1 MKIAPS
7 VPGFSGLLK
16 AAVQALAIMGSTVV
30 AAQPVQP
37 APDTVKDGFTFA
49 AAGDMIGPEGPVLQY
64 RDPGTLAVQK
74 LLSGADM
81 AFANQEGA
89 IFDLDAFAGYPA
101 AENGGGHPVS
111 FPAEAADIK
120 ALGIKMVS
128 QANNHATDFG
138 VEGMAAT
145 SRVLDNAGI
154 AHAGAGPSLTAAR
167 APVYVKTDRGVV
179 ALVAAAGTFTD
190 LSVAAD
196 AKPEEGFK
204 ARPGLSPLHTRPTI
218 LVTES
223 QMAALREIA
232 SRTGEPAPENAGAD
246 LTLGQSSFRIGTVA
260 GITYPLDAGDE
271 AAVLASVKEARA
283 RADLVVFSIHAH
295 EMASAAS
302 DETRPADYLQPMFH
316 KLVDAGADVI
326 VRHGPHDLQGV
337 EIYKGRPIFYGMGSL
352 MFEVGDMNHHFR
364 GSTLPDSW
372 YDSAIA
378 VSEFRKGQ
386 VSIVRIYPFVQNE
399 QDLRLKGTPKVASHQ
414 DAQRILGRI
423 KALSVPF
430 GTKVAIEGDVGVIRL
445 GAPAAPE
452 SWR

>member
-1 MKIAPS
+1 MKTTPG

-16 AAVQALAIMGSTVV
+16 AAALALAVAGPTVV
-30 AAQPVQP
+30 AAQPVQAAP
-37 APDTVKDGFTFA
+37 ATVKDGFTFA
-49 AAGDMIGPEGPVLQY
+49 AAGDMIGPEGPVLKF
-64 RDPGTLAVQK
+64 RDPGTLAVQQ
-74 LLSGADM
+74 LLSGADV

-101 AENGGGHPVS
+101 AENGGGHPVN
-111 FPAEAADIK
+111 FPAEAADLK
-120 ALGIKMVS
+120 ALGIKMLS

-145 SRVLDNAGI
+145 SRVLDGVGI
-154 AHAGAGPSLTAAR
+154 AHAGTGPSLTAAR

-196 AKPEEGFK
+196 AKPDDGFK
-204 ARPGLSPLHTRPTI
+204 ARPGLSPLHTRPAI
-218 LVTES
+218 VVTES
-223 QMAALREIA
+223 QMATLREIA
-232 SRTGEPAPENAGAD
+232 SRTGEPAQENAGAD
-246 LTLGQSSFRIGTVA
+246 LTLGQTSFRIGTAA

-271 AAVLASVKEARA
+271 AAVLASIKEARA
-283 RADLVVFSIHAH
+283 HADLVVFSVHAH
-295 EMASAAS
+295 EMASARS
-302 DETRPADYLQPMFH
+302 DETRPADYLRPMFH

-352 MFEVGDMNHHFR
+352 MFQVGDMNHHFR
-364 GSTLPDSW
+364 GGILPDRW

-378 VSEFRKGQ
+378 VSEFRNGQ

-399 QDLRLKGTPKVASHQ
+399 QDVRLKGTPKVASHE
-414 DAQRILGRI
+414 DAQRILRRI

-430 GTKVAIEGDVGVIRL
+430 GTEVAIEGDVGVINL
-445 GAPAAPE
+445 DATVDPKGQ
-452 SWR
+452 